1 MSQAIENPYTPPL
14 AGKSSRKSSTVR
26 KTSWN
31 KAKTFRRIKPYLYL
45 LPAIAL
51 LGVWMYK
58 PLVYTFY
65 LAFHKWSMVPGTDP
79 VFVGLDNFT
88 RLLQNK
94 NFIDSIGNTVFYTV
108 GLLPFSIVIPLVLAT
123 VTHRMEGRMKNV
135 YRALFFIPMILA
147 PVSVSA
153 IWRWL
158 FHPTNGL
165 VNLALLKLGLI
176 DAPIAYF
183 SDAAFA
189 KWIILLITGWKMIGF
204 STLMFSAALTA
215 INREYYEAAAQDGA
229 GSMRQF
235 FHITIPLLSPMLIFM
250 LTMSILF
257 SSQWTFAYIDI
268 LTTGGPYGTSTNVY
282 YEMYKYAFSNLNAG
296 FSSAA
301 ALIFFIVFGMISLSL
316 NQISKKYA
324 FYDN

>member
-1 MSQAIENPYTPPL
+1 MTQAIENRYAPPL
-14 AGKSSRKSSTVR
+14 AGKPSIVR
-26 KTSWN
+26 KRSGRAGRTLR
-31 KAKTFRRIKPYLYL
+31 KLKPYLYL
-45 LPAIAL
+45 LPAMLL
-51 LGVWMYK
+51 LGIWMYK
-58 PLVYTFY
+58 PLLNTFY

-79 VFVGLDNFT
+79 AFVGWDNFA

-94 NFIDSIGNTVFYTV
+94 NFIDSIGNTVFYTI
-108 GLLPFSIVIPLVLAT
+108 GLLPFSIVVPMLLAA

-135 YRALFFIPMILA
+135 YRALFFLPMILA

-158 FHPTNGL
+158 FHPSNGL
-165 VNLALLKLGLI
+165 VNDVLLKLGAI
-176 DAPIAYF
+176 SQPIAYF
-183 SDAAFA
+183 SEPGIA
-189 KWIILLITGWKMIGF
+189 KWLILFITGWKMIGF
-204 STLMFSAALTA
+204 STLMFSAALTNV
-215 INREYYEAAAQDGA
+215 NREYYEAASIDGA
-229 GSMRQF
+229 GSLQQF
-235 FHITIPLLSPMLIFM
+235 YRLTVPLLSPMILFM

-296 FSSAA
+296 FSAAA
-301 ALIFFIVFGMISLSL
+301 ALLFFIVFGLISMLLIRLSR
-316 NQISKKYA
+316 KYS

>member
-1 MSQAIENPYTPPL
+1 MSQAIENAYAPPL
-14 AGKSSRKSSTVR
+14 AGKPPVALDRPRTRSRALR
-26 KTSWN
+26 ML
-31 KAKTFRRIKPYLYL
+31 KPWLYL
-45 LPAIAL
+45 LPALVL
-51 LGVWMYK
+51 LGIFMYR
-58 PLVYTFY
+58 PLLYTFY
-65 LAFHKWSMVPGTDP
+65 LAFHKWSMVPGTEP
-79 VFVGLDNFT
+79 LYVGFDNFS
-88 RLLQNK
+88 RLLANK
-94 NFIDSIGNTVFYTV
+94 SFADSIGNTVFYTAL
-108 GLLPFSIVIPLVLAT
+108 LLPFSIVIPLALAA
-123 VTHRMEGRMKNV
+123 VTHHMEGRMKNV

-158 FHPTNGL
+158 FHPSGGL
-165 VNLALLKLGLI
+165 VNTALMKLGLI
-176 DAPIAYF
+176 ETSIAYF
-183 SDAAFA
+183 SDPSFA

-204 STLMFSAALTA
+204 STIMFSAALTG
-215 INREYYEAAAQDGA
+215 INSEYYEAASQDGA

-235 FHITIPLLSPMLIFM
+235 WNITVPLMSPMIIFM

-282 YEMYKYAFSNLNAG
+282 YEMYKFAFSNLNAG

-301 ALIFFIVFGMISLSL
+301 SLLFFVVFGVISLLLNSL
-316 NQISKKYA
+316 SRRFS

>member
-1 MSQAIENPYTPPL
+1 MSQAIDNTYAPPL
-14 AGKSSRKSSTVR
+14 AGKPPAAPVALDRPRPLARTL
-26 KTSWN
+26 
-31 KAKTFRRIKPYLYL
+31 RRLKPWAYL
-45 LPAIAL
+45 LPALIL
-51 LGVWMYK
+51 LSIWMYR
-58 PLVYTFY
+58 PLLYTFY
-65 LAFHKWSMVPGTDP
+65 LAFHKWSMVPGTEP
-79 VFVGLDNFT
+79 LFVGFDNFA
-88 RLLQNK
+88 RLLANK
-94 NFIDSIGNTVFYTV
+94 NFAGSIGNTVFYTLL
-108 GLLPFSIVIPLVLAT
+108 LLPFSILIPLALAAI
-123 VTHRMEGRMKNV
+123 THRMEGRMKNV

-158 FHPTNGL
+158 FHPSGGL
-165 VNLALLKLGLI
+165 VNAALLKLGLI
-176 DAPIAYF
+176 QTPIAYF
-183 SDAAFA
+183 SDPAFA

-204 STLMFSAALTA
+204 STIMFSAALTG

-235 FHITIPLLSPMLIFM
+235 RHITVPLLSPMILFM

-268 LTTGGPYGTSTNVY
+268 LTTGGPYGTSTNIY
-282 YEMYKYAFSNLNAG
+282 YEMYKFAFSNLNAG

-301 ALIFFIVFGMISLSL
+301 SLLFFLVFGLISLGLTALSRRF
-316 NQISKKYA
+316 S

>member
-1 MSQAIENPYTPPL
+1 MSQLIRKEYAPPA
-14 AGKSSRKSSTVR
+14 AGKPSIARDRT
-26 KTSWN
+26 WN
-31 KAKTFRRIKPYLYL
+31 KAKAMRRAKPFLYL
-45 LPAIAL
+45 LPALAL
-51 LGVWMYK
+51 LAVWMYR
-58 PLVYTFY
+58 PLLYTFY
-65 LAFHKWSMVPGTDP
+65 LAFHKWSMVPGTEP
-79 VFVGLDNFT
+79 LFVGLDNFA

-94 NFIDSIGNTVFYTV
+94 GFLDSIGNTVLYTI

-123 VTHRMEGRMKNV
+123 VTHHMEGRMKNV

-158 FHPTNGL
+158 FHPSNGL
-165 VNLALLKLGLI
+165 VNIVLMKLGAI
-176 DAPIAYF
+176 DAPIAFF
-183 SDAAFA
+183 SDPGLA
-189 KWIILLITGWKMIGF
+189 KWIILLITGWKMVGF
-204 STLMFSAALTA
+204 STIMFAAALTG
-215 INREYYEAAAQDGA
+215 INREYYEAASQDGA
-229 GSMRQF
+229 GSLKQF
-235 FHITIPLLSPMLIFM
+235 FHITIPLMSPMIIFM

-268 LTTGGPYGTSTNVY
+268 LTTGGPYGTSTNIY

-301 ALIFFIVFGMISLSL
+301 ALLFFVVFGLISLGL
-316 NQISKKYA
+316 NALSRKYS